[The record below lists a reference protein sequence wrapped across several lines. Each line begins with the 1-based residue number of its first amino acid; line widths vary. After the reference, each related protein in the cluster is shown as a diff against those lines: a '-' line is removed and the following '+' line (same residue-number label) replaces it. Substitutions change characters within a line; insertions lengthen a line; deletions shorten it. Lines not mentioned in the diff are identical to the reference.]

1 MVSKDTVKRDFA
13 PPQHARSR
21 HLVQDLDKEKEED
34 GGEVIVDVARN
45 REDVLPERE
54 FQLDDPQHS

>member
-1 MVSKDTVKRDFA
+1 MQKGISLLCNTLG
-13 PPQHARSR
+13 QR
-21 HLVQDLDKEKEED
+21 HLVQDLNKEKEED
-34 GGEVIVDVARN
+34 GSEVVVDVARN